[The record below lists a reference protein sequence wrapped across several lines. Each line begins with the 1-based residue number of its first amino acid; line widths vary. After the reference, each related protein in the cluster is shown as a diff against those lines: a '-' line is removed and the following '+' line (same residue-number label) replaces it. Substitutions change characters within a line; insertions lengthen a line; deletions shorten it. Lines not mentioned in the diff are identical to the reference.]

1 MKIYHPKTV
10 SKFLV
15 VFPLICGTITTM
27 FPAQALT
34 PQQRQE
40 FQRDYLQGCRAGMAA
55 EKISPQRGEAFCNCT
70 SDILSQLPD
79 DKLLAL
85 GNLTTVA
92 GNFSQSGFSIRLD
105 AMFCHLGQGLN

>member
-1 MKIYHPKTV
+1 MRIYHPKTV

-15 VFPLICGTITTM
+15 VFPLIGGTITTI

-40 FQRDYLQGCRAGMAA
+40 FQTSYLQGCRAGMAA

-70 SDILSQLPD
+70 LERLSQLPD

-85 GNLTTVA
+85 GNLTTQQEILA
-92 GNFSQSGFSIRLD
+92 NRDFQSAFMQCSPTLVRD
-105 AMFCHLGQGLN
+105 

>member
-1 MKIYHPKTV
+1 MRICPPKTV

-15 VFPLICGTITTM
+15 VFPLIGSTITAM

-40 FQRDYLQGCRAGMAA
+40 FQTNYLQGCRAGMAA
-55 EKISPQRGEAFCNCT
+55 ENISPQRGEAFCNCT
-70 SDILSQLPD
+70 LDRLSKLPD

-85 GNLTTVA
+85 SNLTTQQEIMA
-92 GNFSQSGFSIRLD
+92 NRDFQAAFMQCSPTLIKD
-105 AMFCHLGQGLN
+105 